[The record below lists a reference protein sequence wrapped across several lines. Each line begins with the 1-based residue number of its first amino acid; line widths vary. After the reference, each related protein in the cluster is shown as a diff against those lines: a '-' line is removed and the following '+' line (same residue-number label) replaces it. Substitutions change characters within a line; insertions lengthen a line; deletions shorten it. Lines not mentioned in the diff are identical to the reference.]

1 MRTRLNMVVVSFLAM
16 LVVMMLV
23 VVRDRPLPT
32 SSPMPL
38 AAVGSERPAE
48 VAAVHEAIAPA
59 IVVAPHAEAATP
71 APVPEPLAA
80 DADKSKYTAQW
91 GDTVSNLAAEL
102 PGGNVKANRTAVI
115 NANPALR
122 TDPDRLI
129 AGRTYEIP
137 PDASVPAAA
146 AAVVEAVP
154 AAPAP
159 TPHAATAAVVIP
171 DAGTHHLTYT
181 ARAGDS
187 VSVLAAAL
195 LGEDSRT
202 NRDAIVAANAS
213 LAPNPDRLV
222 DGQTYRIP
230 VGPTQPL
237 SAADMA
243 RAARPAATGAEPDAD
258 DVVAAGTAR
267 DLRYTARAGDTVST
281 LAVVLLGGDT
291 PANRAAIVGHNES
304 LVRDADHVV
313 AGRTYWVTAPTAA
326 IR

>member
-1 MRTRLNMVVVSFLAM
+1 MVVVSFLAM

-38 AAVGSERPAE
+38 AAVGSDRPAE
-48 VAAVHEAIAPA
+48 AAAVHEAIAPA

-80 DADKSKYTAQW
+80 DADQSKYTAQW

-146 AAVVEAVP
+146 AVVEAVP
-154 AAPAP
+154 AAPAR

-195 LGEDSRT
+195 LGEDSKT

-230 VGPTQPL
+230 VGQTQPL
-237 SAADMA
+237 SAADATTVEA
-243 RAARPAATGAEPDAD
+243 RTAGTRVGSEPDAD
-258 DVVAAGTAR
+258 DVVETGGAR
-267 DLRYTARAGDTVST
+267 DLRYTAQPGDTVST
-281 LAVVLLGGDT
+281 LAVALLGSDT
-291 PANRAAIVGHNES
+291 PANRAAIVDHNKS
-304 LVRDADHVV
+304 LVKDADRVV
-313 AGRTYWVTAPTAA
+313 AGRTYWITAPTAA
-326 IR
+326 TH